1 MPLFSPQDTD
11 ECLLVCIL
19 GLRGSAH
26 ARQMLTVGEEIP
38 NAWIMSPVFG
48 LVFVSKVSLHRK
60 ISPQSMFFYFLLV
73 EDLWG
78 LSCSKWSK

>member
-1 MPLFSPQDTD
+1 MPLLSPEDTD
-11 ECLLVCIL
+11 ECLLICIL
-19 GLRGSAH
+19 SLRGSAH

-38 NAWIMSPVFG
+38 NAWIMSPLFG
-48 LVFVSKVSLHRK
+48 LVFVSNVSLHRK
-60 ISPQSMFFYFLLV
+60 ISPQSMLFFLLV